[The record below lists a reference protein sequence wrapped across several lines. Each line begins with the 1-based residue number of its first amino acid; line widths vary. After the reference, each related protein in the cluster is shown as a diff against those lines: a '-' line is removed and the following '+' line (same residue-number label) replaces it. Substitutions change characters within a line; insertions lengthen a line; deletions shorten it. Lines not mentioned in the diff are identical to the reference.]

1 MRARRRPCSAR
12 DLVPGPRLILATGN
26 PHKLEELRRALPG
39 WEIGLVAAGDPPPE
53 DGATYEDNARI
64 KARWGR
70 GHAPEDAWAV
80 GEDSG
85 IEAAALDGR
94 PGVHTA
100 RWAAG
105 DPVGRMLDALG
116 GDDERRAR
124 YVCVI
129 VAVGPEGEEVVARGT
144 LAGSIALSAAGD
156 EGFGFD
162 PVFVPE
168 GESATVAVLGDAWK
182 RTHSHRARA
191 ATALAELLA

>member
-1 MRARRRPCSAR
+1 VTQCHK
-12 DLVPGPRLILATGN
+12 LVLASGN
-26 PHKLEELRRALPG
+26 PHKLDELRSALPG
-39 WEIGLVAAGDPPPE
+39 WEIGLTEAGDPPPE
-53 DGATYEDNARI
+53 DGHTYEDNARI

-70 GHAPEDAWAV
+70 HRAPSDAWAV

-85 IEAAALDGR
+85 IESSALGGG

-105 DPVGRMLDALG
+105 DPVGRMLEALDG
-116 GDDERRAR
+116 LDEREAR

-129 VAVGPEGEEVVARGT
+129 VAVAIDGREVVARGT
-144 LAGSIALSAAGD
+144 LEGTIARTAAGE

-168 GESATVAVLGDAWK
+168 GESCTVAELGDAWK
-182 RTHSHRARA
+182 QHHSHRARA
-191 ATALAELLA
+191 AAELARLLGG

>member
-1 MRARRRPCSAR
+1 VS
-12 DLVPGPRLILATGN
+12 PRLIFATGN
-26 PHKLEELRRALPG
+26 QHKLEELRRALPG
-39 WEIGLVAAGDPPPE
+39 MDIGALGRDDPPPE
-53 DGATYEDNARI
+53 DGATFEDNARI
-64 KARWGR
+64 KARFAR
-70 GHAPEDAWAV
+70 AHADADVWAV

-105 DPVGRMLDALG
+105 DPVGRMLAALDG
-116 GDDERRAR
+116 VTDRAAR